1 MMNPKQKEN
10 LLDAMEK
17 NHSKTFKLHTH
28 THTGINHHRA
38 RKIYT
43 ENRKKNLDDLR
54 IPKHTKVMTRMTKK
68 WLV

>member
-17 NHSKTFKLHTH
+17 NIPKRSNYTH